1 MTERVSI
8 DYDGGYE
15 DRRDGADFWDAGLGE
30 GSWEA
35 IVAGAPST
43 GASVARAAGSS
54 AGRLRPRGD
63 GGTVRCVQRLD
74 RCHGGR
80 GSGLDRDGIV
90 TKMVLALQASGEVD
104 ECVDLLPGL
113 AKSPLVKE
121 LESWQSTHL
130 CSLLEAMPALG
141 RAVRVAL
148 VRRCQLEVEAVG
160 TCEIHGRR
168 RGGKTVTVTEVRW
181 CEQSAVRWLREI
193 RRSLPARAAAGAE
206 TPRRGGSRTRR
217 AERPTAGTR
226 QHRQATGREAR
237 RTRSSGSESL
247 CKACQQIPAATGHCG
262 CS

>member
-43 GASVARAAGSS
+43 GASVARATGSS

-74 RCHGGR
+74 RCQGGES
-80 GSGLDRDGIV
+80 SGPQRDGIV
-90 TKMVLALQASGEVD
+90 TTMVLALQASGEVD
-104 ECVDLLPGL
+104 ECVDVLPGL
-113 AKSPLVKE
+113 AKSSLVEE

-130 CSLLEAMPALG
+130 CSVLNARPAIG
-141 RAVRVAL
+141 HAVRVAL
-148 VRRCQLEVEAVG
+148 VLRCQLVIEAVG
-160 TCEIHGRR
+160 TCEIHSRR
-168 RGGKTVTVTEVRW
+168 RGSKTVTEKEVRR
-181 CEQSAVRWLREI
+181 CERSAARRLGEI
-193 RRSLPARAAAGAE
+193 RRSSTARAVAGADAS
-206 TPRRGGSRTRR
+206 RSGGSRSRR
-217 AERPTAGTR
+217 AERPTEGTHQRR
-226 QHRQATGREAR
+226 QTTGRDAR
-237 RTRSSGSESL
+237 RARSSGSVPP
-247 CKACQQIPAATGHCG
+247 CNACDRIPTVTAHCG